1 MFQTS
6 SNDIFKRTLT
16 TVAIMVGACAA
27 FVGSVSLGLVI
38 LIGQITGGTSSET
51 KADLTST
58 APAADQS
65 GAPTTV
71 HGAAAKVRS
80 AVHLKPAQR
89 I

>member
-6 SNDIFKRTLT
+6 SNDIFKRTVT

-38 LIGQITGGTSSET
+38 LIGQITGGTSSDATVELAPT
-51 KADLTST
+51 ATAVEPGGATTAVHRPAVNVRST
-58 APAADQS
+58 A
-65 GAPTTV
+65 
-71 HGAAAKVRS
+71 
-80 AVHLKPAQR
+80 HLKPAQR